1 MSKLDEII
9 EWYPDEDLMIADG
22 LDNAI
27 VGIDPYKML
36 IIYSVEKVLE
46 ILVERDEMTPDQ
58 AIEFFEFNIAGSYV
72 GPKTPIW
79 LDDLTG

>member
-79 LDDLTG
+79 LDDLT